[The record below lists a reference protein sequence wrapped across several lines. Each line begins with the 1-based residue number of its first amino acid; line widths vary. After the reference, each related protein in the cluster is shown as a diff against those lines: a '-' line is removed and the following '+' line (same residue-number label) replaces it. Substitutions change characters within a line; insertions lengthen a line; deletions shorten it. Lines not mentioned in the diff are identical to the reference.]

1 MGKPGNGDGHYGKV
15 LSTARPSGGLLVERV
30 VPKGCSRF
38 PLHTLGLRL
47 EYSNIQYALSLAV
60 AVVVGLGLR
69 VWQCDVSEMNF
80 NFSSA

>member
-1 MGKPGNGDGHYGKV
+1 MGKPGNGDGHYGKA
-15 LSTARPSGGLLVERV
+15 LSTARPSGGLLAERV

-47 EYSNIQYALSLAV
+47 EYSNIQYALSLTV
-60 AVVVGLGLR
+60 EVGLGLR